1 MAAVVDIRR
10 SIFAQIVAWAI
21 LIAALIT
28 FGLWLLTN
36 ATIQR
41 TNALALERA
50 VDVDLA
56 GMVDIY
62 ASGGTVELSD
72 RINDRLALQPR
83 DANPAHYLLADAKG
97 RPLAGI

>member
-62 ASGGTVELSD
+62 AAAARSSYPTASTIASRFSRAMPIRPTICLPM
-72 RINDRLALQPR
+72 PR
-83 DANPAHYLLADAKG
+83 AAHW
-97 RPLAGI
+97 RGI